1 MRFFGTFL
9 SSLLLHLSLVPLWIG
24 SPIPFFYFLYLV
36 YTGLCDFDLAAI
48 VYGSLG
54 VGAMAYLNWGR
65 TFAYRPWAV
74 ELCYKLN
81 MTAYYRECRL
91 HGALAPVET
100 KPGPARDKRPAL
112 VGPKGVN
119 SV

>member
-1 MRFFGTFL
+1 MRFYGTFF

-36 YTGLCDFDLAAI
+36 YTGLCDFDLAAV

-91 HGALAPVET
+91 HGALARRLNSRLHTPFAT
-100 KPGPARDKRPAL
+100 KPTDRRPCGWKR
-112 VGPKGVN
+112 
-119 SV
+119 